1 MTDFLDSREFYEL
14 SQAYRHSFTG
24 LSEWELLKDYI
35 RQQIKESGNDPLDN
49 PKTGVQNSV
58 RL

>member
-1 MTDFLDSREFYEL
+1 MKDFLESREFYEL

-24 LSEWELLKDYI
+24 LPEWEILKGYI

-49 PKTGVQNSV
+49 HKTGVQNSV